1 MYTYIA
7 SKTSRKREK
16 RERER
21 ETARLIMITR
31 SSIDEIVRERE
42 RDHKQQLTRKAASAA
57 LRRGSSDC
65 VASTWT
71 VLEGR
76 INKGLGV

>member
-16 RERER
+16 RER

-42 RDHKQQLTRKAASAA
+42 II
-57 LRRGSSDC
+57 SS
-65 VASTWT
+65 S
-71 VLEGR
+71 
-76 INKGLGV
+76 